1 MVRSS
6 GKREILMNDS
16 SAKMLLS
23 SFQSVSELA
32 EEDEVINHSQSLKEE
47 EHD

>member
-1 MVRSS
+1 
-6 GKREILMNDS
+6 MNDS
-16 SAKMLLS
+16 SAEMLLS
-23 SFQSVSELA
+23 CFQSVSELA